1 MQFSVQN
8 GSRILRR
15 KIAILPHLVFDVKF
29 APILSGDFA
38 QSGRRCFRK
47 KFLVANIKWCFL
59 AARSNETDRNNM
71 HDFSAPTKIPIAPK
85 KTQLRYKV
93 AFKRPKST
101 NLMTKYQFQTN
112 SVRKNICLIGQRF
125 DHRS

>member
-47 KFLVANIKWCFL
+47 KIFGSEYQVVFFGGEIK
-59 AARSNETDRNNM
+59 
-71 HDFSAPTKIPIAPK
+71 
-85 KTQLRYKV
+85 
-93 AFKRPKST
+93 
-101 NLMTKYQFQTN
+101 
-112 SVRKNICLIGQRF
+112 
-125 DHRS
+125 